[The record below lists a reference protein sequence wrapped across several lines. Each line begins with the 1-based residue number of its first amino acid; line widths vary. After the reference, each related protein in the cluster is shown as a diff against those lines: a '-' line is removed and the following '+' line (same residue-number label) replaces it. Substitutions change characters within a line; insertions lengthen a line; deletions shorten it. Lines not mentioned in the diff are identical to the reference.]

1 MRAVKPKH
9 KSGAKGTS
17 AEIERSE
24 TDRTQFAYSI
34 IYDWFNQN
42 NRQPFEFQK
51 QAWHYYLNGYNG
63 LLNAPTGSGKTYAL
77 WLPVVMEYII
87 HNPDYK
93 KKRPNGIQMLW
104 ITPLKALSK
113 DIEKAMKDVLEAL
126 EIPWQVSTRT
136 GDTTQSTR
144 ARQNKNLHEV
154 LITTPESVHVMLSQ
168 KGYPGLFKGL
178 KAVIVDEWHELLG
191 SKRGVQ
197 TELAL
202 SRLRGLRH
210 ELKVWGVSATI
221 GNLDEAMDVLLGEN
235 KGKAKIVR
243 AELEKR
249 IEIRSVLPDE
259 VEKFPWAG
267 HLGIRLIDKIIPIL
281 RASKSTLI
289 FTNTRSQSEI
299 WYRKILEL
307 YPEFAGEIAL
317 HHGSIDKEMRNW
329 VERALHNGKLKV
341 VVCTSSLDLGVDF
354 RPVDNV
360 IQIGSPKGVA
370 RFLQR
375 AGRSGHQPD
384 AVSRIYFVPTHS
396 LELVEGAALKEAIE
410 QKVFEDRQPI
420 LKPYD
425 VLIQYLVT
433 LAVSEG
439 FDESAVYGEVN
450 STFAFQTLRDDEWS
464 WIMKFITTGGD
475 ALKNYDE
482 YRKVNFEEGL
492 FRLSDRRKAL
502 FHKLS
507 IGTIDSDLSMN
518 VRYLSGGRLGSIE
531 EGFIASLK
539 TGDTFSFAGRNV
551 ELVSIKDNTAFVR
564 RSKKRSSRVPSWAGG
579 RMPLSSRLTEML
591 RVKLNE
597 ALEANPKDIEIR
609 TIKPLVTLQ
618 ALRSAVPKSNELLI
632 EKFETDEGHHLFVY
646 PFEGRLV
653 HEGMAAIFSYR
664 MSQLK
669 PMTFSYAMNDYG
681 FELLSDTEIP
691 IEDAINNNLFSDENL
706 TEDIYKSINSGEL
719 AKRRF
724 RPIARIAGLIF
735 TGYPGKYKTTK
746 NLQASAQLLFEV
758 FSKYEPGSLL
768 LKQAHEEMLQFQL
781 EEYRLRIALE
791 RIRKQKVILTHPG
804 RPTPFAFPIMV
815 DFMREKMSSEKL
827 EDRVRKMQLKY
838 EKD

>member
-1 MRAVKPKH
+1 MTANRTATAIE
-9 KSGAKGTS
+9 KSTL
-17 AEIERSE
+17 
-24 TDRTQFAYSI
+24 DRIQFAYGI
-34 IYDWFNQN
+34 IYDWFKQN

-51 QAWHYYLNGYNG
+51 QVWHYYLNGYNG

-77 WLPVVMEYII
+77 WLPVVMEYIVN
-87 HNPDYK
+87 NPEYK

-113 DIEKAMKDVLEAL
+113 DIEKAMKDVLEAI

-144 ARQNKNLHEV
+144 AKQNKNLHEV

-168 KGYPGLFKGL
+168 KGYANLLKNL

-202 SRLRGLRH
+202 ARLRGVKPD
-210 ELKVWGVSATI
+210 LKVWGISATI
-221 GNLDEAMDVLLGEN
+221 GNLSEAMDVLLGEN
-235 KGKAKIVR
+235 KGKSIIVR
-243 AELEKR
+243 AEVEKK
-249 IEIRSVLPDE
+249 IEIRSILPDE

-281 RASKSTLI
+281 RASRSTLI

-299 WYRKILEL
+299 WYQKILEL
-307 YPEFAGEIAL
+307 YPEFAGVIAL

-329 VERALHNGKLKV
+329 VERALHNEKLKV

-396 LELVEGAALKEAIE
+396 LELVEGAALKEAIA
-410 QKVFEDRQPI
+410 QRVFEDRQPI

-425 VLIQYLVT
+425 VLIQYLLT
-433 LAVSEG
+433 LAVSDG
-439 FDESAVYGEVN
+439 FDEAEAYSEVKA
-450 STFAFQTLRDDEWS
+450 TFAFQTLREDEWQ
-464 WIMKFITTGGD
+464 WIMKFITSGGD

-482 YRKVNFEEGL
+482 YRKVIYEEGL
-492 FRLSDRRKAL
+492 YKLIDRRKAL

-507 IGTIDSDLSMN
+507 IGTIDSELSMN

-531 EGFIASLK
+531 EGFIASMK
-539 TGDTFSFAGRNV
+539 SGDTFSFAGRNL

-564 RSKKRSSRVPSWAGG
+564 RSKKRSSRVPSWNGG

-591 RVKLNE
+591 RKKLNE
-597 ALEANPKDIEIR
+597 ALEANPKDIELR

-618 ALRSAVPKSNELLI
+618 ASRSAVPKSNELLI

-653 HEGMAAIFSYR
+653 HEGMAAIFAYR

-706 TEDIYKSINSGEL
+706 KEDIYKSINSGEL

-724 RPIARIAGLIF
+724 RPIARISGLIF

-746 NLQASAQLLFEV
+746 NLQVSAQLLFEV
-758 FSKYEPGSLL
+758 FSKYEPESLL

-791 RIRKQKVILTHPG
+791 RIRNQKIIITHPG

-815 DFMREKMSSEKL
+815 DSMREKMSSEKL
-827 EDRVRKMQLKY
+827 EDRVKKMQLKY